1 MADSAEIVEPTSP
14 TSGAA
19 GPGGS
24 ARSAGPDRPAAAS
37 ASIRL
42 DNLTK
47 RCPDSQAPAV
57 EDVTRDEAAGETV
70 ILVGP
75 SGCGKST
82 TLKMIN
88 RLIEPTSGQITIGGE
103 DVTGI
108 NPVALRR
115 TIGYAIQAT
124 GLFPHMTVTE
134 NIGLVPKMAGRP
146 RAKVRDRV
154 EEMSNTVAGPRATDP
169 ALVEAARG
177 IGMSPLLML
186 FRVELPLAV
195 PLILAGVRTA
205 LVLNVGTATPATSG
219 IGGGLGDLGSS
230 GITNQRMPV
239 LVLGFVLTVAMA
251 LIMDWLGTL
260 VELLLRPRGLEVD

>member
-14 TSGAA
+14 MSGAA

-24 ARSAGPDRPAAAS
+24 ARSAGPDRPAAAG

-47 RCPDSQAPAV
+47 RYPDIQAPAV
-57 EDVTRDEAAGETV
+57 EDVTRDEATGESVT
-70 ILVGP
+70 LVGP

-88 RLIEPTSGQITIGGE
+88 RLIEPTSGQITIAGE

-108 NPVALRR
+108 NLVAPRR
-115 TIGYAIQAT
+115 TIGYAIQST

-154 EEMSNTVAGPRATDP
+154 EEMSNTVAGPRVTDP
-169 ALVEAARG
+169 ALVETARG
-177 IGMSPLLML
+177 IGMSPLML

-195 PLILAGVRTA
+195 RLILAGVGTA
-205 LVLNVGTATPATSG
+205 LVLHVGTATPAAFG
-219 IGGGLGDLGSS
+219 VGGGLGDLVPS

-239 LVLGFVLTVAMA
+239 LVLGSVLTVAMA
-251 LIMDWLGTL
+251 LITDWLGTL
-260 VELLLRPRGLEVD
+260 VDLLLRPRGLEVD